1 MCVSVGQESRRSSS
15 TARGCAPG
23 SSAQGSSAQP
33 GSVLQRERGSEG
45 KRRPS
50 KRWIPTGSYCS
61 GNLRRIREFNAS
73 MEDHGRY
80 WRSELHPS
88 PLEIQNGLI
97 IMKINS
103 FGDIVNTY

>member
-15 TARGCAPG
+15 AARGCAPG

-50 KRWIPTGSYCS
+50 ERWIPTGSDCS

-73 MEDHGRY
+73 TAGTRSCH
-80 WRSELHPS
+80 SELHPS
-88 PLEIQNGLI
+88 PLERQNGLI
-97 IMKINS
+97 MLQSNS
-103 FGDIVNTY
+103 FGVIVNTY